1 MPAPVSSTA
10 WAHRHPGAVSLSPDS
25 HPPGR
30 IADGTPYPAQHR
42 TALPRWLS
50 SGKQTSDLCICTVSR
65 KHSQEAEGGDLG
77 VHYMSFGGDGV
88 LATLLS
94 RANGSQ
100 HQHHCM
106 LACCQATSVDD
117 FVRGR
122 TRSIYTS
129 SRAAISRSSW
139 PNNFFPQVHQRGT
152 LPSCTC
158 HY

>member
-10 WAHRHPGAVSLSPDS
+10 WTHPHPGAVSLSPDS
-25 HPPGR
+25 HPPGC

-42 TALPRWLS
+42 NPLPQWLS
-50 SGKQTSDLCICTVSR
+50 SGKQTSDLCICTVSTYL
-65 KHSQEAEGGDLG
+65 QETEVEDLG
-77 VHYMSFGGDGV
+77 VHYMSFGGDDV
-88 LATLLS
+88 PATLLS

-106 LACCQATSVDD
+106 LAFCQTTSVGD

-122 TRSIYTS
+122 TRSIYGG
-129 SRAAISRSSW
+129 SRAAVSRSSW
-139 PNNFFPQVHQRGT
+139 PNNFFPQIHQRGT

-158 HY
+158 H